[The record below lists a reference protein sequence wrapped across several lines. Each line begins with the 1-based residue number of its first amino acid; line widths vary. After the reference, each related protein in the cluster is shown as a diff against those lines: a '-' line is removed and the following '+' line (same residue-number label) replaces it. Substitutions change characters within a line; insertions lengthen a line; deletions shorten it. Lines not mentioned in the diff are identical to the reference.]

1 MDLNALRLYC
11 DLIETKSF
19 SRAAE
24 RSFVTQSA
32 VSQRIHTLEKDYE
45 QPLLERGRGRRKIV
59 PTEAGQIFYEGAK
72 HLLSEASDLDAR
84 LRGLSDDIAGTVR
97 VATVYSVGLHALP
110 PRLKPFLALHP
121 KVNVHLEYSQT
132 AKIYQD
138 VLSGAVDIGIV
149 ACPAPKA
156 GVDILPFD
164 VETMALICAPENRF
178 ACRESVSLRELH
190 DQPFIAF
197 ADDIPTRRLID
208 AQMKAAGAQ
217 ARIVMSFENIET
229 IKNLVEIGSGVALV
243 PEETTR
249 KEAREGTL
257 AVVPLTEKDAFM
269 RPSGLLVKKSGSRRA
284 AVAAFLE
291 AMTDERLDQKIE
303 QKIENRRQKAE
314 ELAVA

>member
-1 MDLNALRLYC
+1 MDLNALKLYC
-11 DLIETKSF
+11 DLVETKSF

-24 RSFVTQSA
+24 RNFVTQSA
-32 VSQRIHTLEKDYE
+32 VSQRIQTLEKDYE
-45 QPLLERGRGRRKIV
+45 HPMLERGRGRRRIM

-72 HLLSEASDLDAR
+72 HLLAEAAELDAR
-84 LRGLSDDIAGTVR
+84 LRGLSDDVAGTVR

-110 PRLKPFLALHP
+110 PRLKPFLALQP

-149 ACPAPKA
+149 ACPAPRA
-156 GVDILPFD
+156 GIEILPFD
-164 VETMALICAPENRF
+164 VEPMALICAPESRF
-178 ACRESVSLRELH
+178 ACRESIALRELQ

-208 AQMKAAGAQ
+208 VQLKAAGVQ
-217 ARIVMSFENIET
+217 VRNVMAFENIET

-243 PEETTR
+243 PEETART
-249 KEAREGTL
+249 EAREGTL
-257 AVVPLTEKDAFM
+257 VVVPLIPKDAFD

-284 AVAAFLE
+284 AVIAFLG
-291 AMTDERLDQKIE
+291 AMTEGK
-303 QKIENRRQKAE
+303 
-314 ELAVA
+314 